1 MRRYGLF
8 FFDILF
14 AISATIALFASPSR
28 GVVTFLRQPD
38 GSVIQAR
45 LYGDEFEKH
54 YRSVDGRELVRG
66 EDGWYREAD
75 APTFR
80 DAMTRKRVEFVEN
93 SPNLIRRL
101 RNSATKADNGIRRKH
116 GLVIPVQFKDQKFRE
131 TSTKEAFEA
140 LLSQKGY
147 AENGACGSAKDY
159 FDAQFNGSIE
169 FEFTVTDIVTL
180 GKELAYY
187 GRNRADGQDD
197 CPEEM
202 VKEAC
207 EQVDSQV
214 DFSLFD
220 DDGDGVVDNV
230 FIFYAGGDEAQGV
243 GENAIWSHAYYIWSG
258 SKHIDLRL
266 DNVRIDRYACT
277 SELNA
282 YAIDSNN
289 QFLFEFANI
298 GTFCHEYSHTF
309 GLPDFYDTDYEG
321 SGSYMS
327 AGMWLKT
334 SLMDG
339 GNSNNGGKV
348 PPFYNAVERHILGI
362 GTAHELTLGSH
373 SLEPVN
379 INGDYYFYNSPK
391 EGEYYL
397 FECRDNS
404 QWDEYIGGRGML
416 IYHIDRSDNE
426 AGVSEVYGGSLTAAD
441 RWNKYNEV
449 NANPDHQCADLVEAD
464 GRSDRI
470 SPDDRGWNSYISG
483 IFFGGGN
490 NSFAFN
496 TVPSFSFWDGSLSSL
511 MLMNIIMTS
520 SGVTFNVIEN
530 TEKLPPAAVMLRS
543 DVYQDGAAIAWQAD
557 EESDARARFRWGL
570 SGGSMQEVEPV
581 FKDGCWSVEITGLEQ
596 NKAYTAEYYFSKD
609 GLNGSVASFKFTT
622 SKFQTSLF
630 PYIYTKNAELNE
642 DGSFVKDSLLPLKVL
657 NAENVDAVDW
667 SFDGAT
673 VTGPYLRPAKSGK
686 LKATVHF
693 KDGSKAYAEKMINV
707 K

>member
-1 MRRYGLF
+1 MKRALLF
-8 FFDILF
+8 IIDILF
-14 AISATIALFASPSR
+14 ALSATTAVSASPAR

-38 GSVIQAR
+38 GTVIQAR

-54 YRSVDGRELVRG
+54 YRSADGRELVLG
-66 EDGWYREAD
+66 EDGWYRETCTPA
-75 APTFR
+75 FR
-80 DAMTRKRVEFVEN
+80 DAMTRRRTESLEKG
-93 SPNLIRRL
+93 PNLIRRM
-101 RNSATKADNGIRRKH
+101 RNLVTKTEGETRKKH

-140 LLSQKGY
+140 LLTQKGY
-147 AENGACGSAKDY
+147 AENGALGSAKDY

-180 GKELAYY
+180 SQELAFY
-187 GRNRADGQDD
+187 GGNRADGQDD

-202 VKEAC
+202 VMEAC
-207 EQVDSQV
+207 ELVDSQV

-220 DDGDGVVDNV
+220 DDGDGLVDNV
-230 FIFYAGGDEAQGV
+230 FVFYAGGDEAQGV

-258 SKHIDLRL
+258 SKHIDLVL

-277 SELNA
+277 AELNA
-282 YAIDSNN
+282 YAIDSHN

-321 SGSYMS
+321 SSNHMS

-339 GNSNNGGKV
+339 GNSNGGGKV

-362 GTAHELTLGSH
+362 GTAHELSLGSH

-379 INGDYYFYNSPK
+379 INGAYYIYNSPK
-391 EGEYYL
+391 EGEYFL

-404 QWDEYIGGRGML
+404 FWDEYIGGSGML

-426 AGVSEVYGGSLTAAD
+426 AGMSEVYGINLTASE
-441 RWNKYNEV
+441 RWDSYNEV
-449 NANPDHQCADLVEAD
+449 NANPEHQCADLVEAD

-470 SPDDRGWNSYISG
+470 SSDQRGWNSHISG

-490 NSFAFN
+490 SSFTFN
-496 TVPSFSFWDGSLSSL
+496 TVPSFSFWDGSRSS
-511 MLMNIIMTS
+511 MMIMNISCTS
-520 SGVTFNVIEN
+520 SGVTFNVLEN
-530 TEKLPPAAVMLRS
+530 TEKLPPAPVKLRS
-543 DVYQDGAAIAWQAD
+543 DVYQDGAAIAWQAG
-557 EESDARARFRWGL
+557 EETDAETHLRWGL
-570 SGGSMQEVEPV
+570 SGGEMQEAEPV
-581 FKDGCWSVEITGLEQ
+581 FKDGFWCYEFTGLEQ
-596 NKAYTAEYYFSKD
+596 NKAYTAEYYFSK
-609 GLNGSVASFKFTT
+609 GKIEGNLASFKFTT
-622 SKFQTSLF
+622 SKYQTSLF
-630 PYIYTKNAELNE
+630 PYLYLKNTERNE
-642 DGSFVKDSLLPLKVL
+642 DGSFVSASLLPLKVL
-657 NAENVDAVDW
+657 NAENAEAVEW
-667 SFDGAT
+667 TFGG
-673 VTGPYLRPAKSGK
+673 VPVHGPYLKLSKSGK
-686 LKATVHF
+686 LAATVFF
-693 KDGSKAYAEKMINV
+693 KDGSKAYVEKMINV